1 MKSITVISLILV
13 LAAGCSETEQF
24 SAISSEH
31 WVSSAGL
38 AEAVTTQPVL
48 AFEVQEG
55 RNLNTFYRQG
65 PVAAHLS
72 LTEGLD
78 PRLIVAFP
86 AGNSGVGI
94 WFDSTSDIEWNWQ
107 QPLTPLSTEQAGQ
120 RYYGIQGQAIAVGG
134 RLRIT
139 KVLLG
144 SIRVLRDYHQ
154 QGEFPEVVDNAEVY
168 AEDNQINWKRQRL
181 DGQAGYGLSLKITEG
196 SLERERA
203 SGDWILNPSEQNKLI
218 FNIQAITSESPL
230 TPLDNVLRSEVKGL
244 DNAHLQALRFL
255 SYEEKLLAGSWR
267 FLTYFGRDTLLS
279 LRLLMPVLSDDAIE
293 SALGS
298 VFERM
303 SPQGRVAHEED
314 IGEFALLRSV
324 QQSQKPDDSPHYDYA
339 MLDDDLMLLPI
350 LTEYLL
356 DEQTGQ
362 QRREAF
368 LKRRRTDGKSY
379 GEILAANIEYLLS
392 VTRPFYQQPRLS
404 NLIGLAD
411 GHYAGNWRDSEEGLD
426 GGRYPYDVNA
436 ALAPAALRAARRLHQ
451 SGLLTGHGESI
462 QNLAELEDI
471 ARHWQQ
477 KVPPLFFVKME
488 PEQARQA
495 VLQYSKKIG
504 LPAPVIERDIP
515 HEFAALALNTD
526 GSPVPVIH
534 SDTGF
539 GLLFGQP
546 DAHRLR
552 QMLSNLT
559 KDFPHGLYTPV
570 GMLVANPVYASAETQ
585 ERFGPGNYHGTVVWS
600 WQQAMVLSGIERQ
613 LRRAD
618 LPESVRVKLRQ
629 AKDKLWLTVSVT
641 EDLKTSELWSWSFA
655 DGRFQMK
662 PFGQRKGD
670 ITESNPVQLW
680 STVYL
685 AVRP

>member
-13 LAAGCSETEQF
+13 LAAGCSDTEQ
-24 SAISSEH
+24 SAAISNEH
-31 WVSSAGL
+31 WVSSGGL

-55 RNLNTFYRQG
+55 RNLNAFYRQG

-72 LTEGLD
+72 LTEGLA
-78 PRLIVAFP
+78 PRLIAAFP

-94 WFDSTSDIEWNWQ
+94 WFDSTTDIDWDWQ
-107 QPLTPLSTEQAGQ
+107 RPLSPLSAERAGQ
-120 RYYGIQGQAIAVGG
+120 RYYGIQGQAEAVGG
-134 RLRIT
+134 SLRIT

-144 SIRVLRDYHQ
+144 SIRVLRNYHQ
-154 QGEFPEVVDNAEVY
+154 QSEIPEIVDNAEVY
-168 AEDNQINWKRQRL
+168 PGDNQISWKRQRL
-181 DGQAGYGLSLKITEG
+181 DGQAGYLLNLKITEG
-196 SLERERA
+196 SLQQDQS
-203 SGDWILNPSEQNKLI
+203 SGEWILNASDRGKLA
-218 FNIQAITSESPL
+218 FSIQAMTSETAL
-230 TPLDNVLRSEVKGL
+230 TPLDNILRAEVTEV
-244 DNAHLQALRFL
+244 DNTHLQALRFL

-303 SPQGRVAHEED
+303 SPKGRVAHEED
-314 IGEFALLRSV
+314 IGEFALLRSL
-324 QQSQKPDDSPHYDYA
+324 QQSQKADDSPQYDYE

-350 LTEYLL
+350 VAEYLL
-356 DEQTGQ
+356 DERTGQ

-368 LKRRRTDGKSY
+368 IARRRTDGKSY
-379 GEILAANIEYLLS
+379 AEILGANIDYLLS
-392 VTRPFYQQPRLS
+392 VTRPFYQQPSLS
-404 NLIGLAD
+404 NLIGLAE
-411 GHYAGNWRDSEEGLD
+411 GHYDGNWRDSEEGLD
-426 GGRYPYDVNA
+426 GARYPYDVNA
-436 ALAPAALRAARRLHQ
+436 ALAPAALRAALKLHQ
-451 SGLLTGHGESI
+451 SGLLNGHGESI

-488 PEQARQA
+488 PEQARKA

-504 LPAPVIERDIP
+504 LPAAVTEEDISP
-515 HEFAALALNTD
+515 EFAALALNAD
-526 GSPVPVIH
+526 GAPVPVIH

-539 GLLFGQP
+539 DLLFSEP
-546 DAHRLR
+546 DAHRLQQILR
-552 QMLSNLT
+552 NLSA
-559 KDFPHGLYTPV
+559 DFPLGLYTSV
-570 GMLVANPVYASAETQ
+570 GMLVANPVYASVDTQ
-585 ERFGPGNYHGTVVWS
+585 ERFGSGNYHGTVVWS

-613 LRRAD
+613 LRRTD
-618 LPESVRVKLRQ
+618 LPESVRAQLRQ
-629 AKDKLWLTVSVT
+629 AQDKLWQTVSAT

-655 DGRFQMK
+655 DGHFQMK
-662 PFGQRKGD
+662 PFGQSRGD
-670 ITESNPVQLW
+670 ITESNPIQLW